1 MICSHWHEDDCEICK
16 LGATGRCYC
25 GADPKLCTWPGR
37 LAKKKGEDAMT
48 AIETMQDA
56 RKEIQLAM
64 TQCTTGKGFIRN
76 ECKARYSILVSKDTA
91 FKISI
96 EWMEEMYSNPVSV
109 LKEEGND

>member
-56 RKEIQLAM
+56 RRDIQLAM
-64 TQCTTGKGFIRN
+64 TQCTTDNGFIKN
-76 ECKARYSILVSKDTA
+76 EYKKRYSILVSKDTA
-91 FKISI
+91 FKDAI
-96 EWMEEMYSNPVSV
+96 EWMEELYEEEAV
-109 LKEEGND
+109 LG

>member
-1 MICSHWHEDDCEICK
+1 MICPHWHEDDCEICK
-16 LGATGRCYC
+16 IMPTSRCYC

-96 EWMEEMYSNPVSV
+96 EWMEEMYRKPVSV
-109 LKEEGND
+109 LKED